1 MKDYEPSLSF
11 GREMAERYD
20 DIQRFSTTPSRLDR
34 DAALNFLAEWARGG
48 TALELAIG
56 TGWIALPLAERGIRV
71 AGIELSQ
78 AMVDR
83 LKAKPGGDQILVT
96 VGDMA
101 EVSVPGRFK
110 LVYVVANSLSNLLT
124 QEAQVRCFEN
134 AARHMADDAVFVVE
148 MFVPAFLYRGR
159 GDQYVDAEAIE
170 LDHVRLDVGRHDPV
184 GQLLDESHVSLT
196 PGGVRFDPVVT
207 RYAWPPE
214 MDLMARIAGLELKER
229 WGGWKRES
237 FTAAST
243 HHISVY
249 GMR

>member
-1 MKDYEPSLSF
+1 MKDYEPALSF
-11 GREMAERYD
+11 GKEMAGRYD
-20 DIQRFSTTPSRLDR
+20 DIQRFSATPSRLDR
-34 DAALNFLAEWARGG
+34 DAALDFLAERARAGP
-48 TALELAIG
+48 ALELAIG

-71 AGIELSQ
+71 DGIELSQ

-83 LKAKPGGDQILVT
+83 LREKPGSSEIAVT

-101 EVSVPGRFK
+101 EVSVGARYR

-134 AARHMADDAVFVVE
+134 AARHLDDEGVFVVE
-148 MFVPAFLYRGR
+148 MFVPAFLYRLR
-159 GDQYVDAEAIE
+159 GEQYVETEAIE

-184 GQLLDESHVSLT
+184 RQVLDESHVSLT
-196 PGGVRFDPVVT
+196 PEGVRFDPIVT
-207 RYAWPPE
+207 RYAWPTE
-214 MDLMARIAGLELKER
+214 LDLMARIAGLRLKER
-229 WGGWKRES
+229 WGGWHGEP

-249 GMR
+249 GR